1 MEYTASGVEV
11 MGSLRYNGTY
21 YDVNSGDQSFY
32 VTTTGGWYHVVM
44 TFDGTNLILYVN
56 GDEKDTNSNS
66 NYSTTNQNGVFS
78 IGRRDDTNSLYYN
91 GIIDEV
97 AFWNTALSANAVS
110 TLYNSG
116 SGLNALLTSGN
127 YSSTSALV
135 MYLRMQQ
142 NLNDSDASY
151 NFSNNGID
159 SGNYNADPID

>member
-1 MEYTASGVEV
+1 M
-11 MGSLRYNGTY
+11 
-21 YDVNSGDQSFY
+21 
-32 VTTTGGWYHVVM
+32 
-44 TFDGTNLILYVN
+44 ILYVN

-78 IGRRDDTNSLYYN
+78 IGRRDDTSSLYYN

-110 TLYNSG
+110 SLYNSG

-142 NLNDSDASY
+142 DLNDSDASY
-151 NFSNNGID
+151 NFNNNGID